1 MKPRR
6 IIVTTWFML
15 PCLGWTARGFRSGLV
30 IAAVDFSR
38 ECRVSRHIS
47 LILRLVVI
55 FPSWNGL
62 IVASFFLPG
71 SRRNFGQ
78 IVFCVSFVGWEP
90 TSLVWIGEWFE
101 TLNCSFW
108 IFLILTDFLSFWKE
122 IPLSSIVTSPR
133 PLHSQL
139 QNHLVKA
146 ERFQDNRASR
156 ASCDK
161 PRWLRIFLPALLT
174 KQNQEKIINKCNEFS
189 SFARLSA
196 CLHSS
201 FPKAESLSEQCIAT
215 LWSLRAQV
223 QLYTHSSSSKCWLR
237 KTYLGPKWHKMAT
250 QHVQSSPVMSSHQC
264 IWSWR
269 ATHCGYYLDKFTS
282 MTSMCQTCRINPRNM
297 WSTRGEKGEEAV
309 IEKPLYVLHVK
320 GANCSGVKI
329 ISKLKLRG
337 GVCLACVRFMCK
349 AIWWALCSLFL
360 LRYVFADPFCT
371 SGLPR
376 VSCRFTNSFKTS
388 LVLQT
393 P

>member
-1 MKPRR
+1 MLHFNLWSFSKQSSNNFNPRNEAKKDHSDYV
-6 IIVTTWFML
+6 IHVTMPWMDC
-15 PCLGWTARGFRSGLV
+15 P
-30 IAAVDFSR
+30 
-38 ECRVSRHIS
+38 RVSIWSGNSCSWLLSRVSCQSSHFSYIKAS
-47 LILRLVVI
+47 RDFPFLKRLDCGFLLSARIPAKFWSNSVLCIFCWLRTNKPCVDWRMI
-55 FPSWNGL
+55 WNFKL
-62 IVASFFLPG
+62 FFLNLFDID
-71 SRRNFGQ
+71 R
-78 IVFCVSFVGWEP
+78 
-90 TSLVWIGEWFE
+90 
-101 TLNCSFW
+101 
-108 IFLILTDFLSFWKE
+108 FLSFWKE

-196 CLHSS
+196 YLHSS

-269 ATHCGYYLDKFTS
+269 ATHCTYYLDKFTS
-282 MTSMCQTCRINPRNM
+282 AMTSMCQTCRINPRVNM

-309 IEKPLYVLHVK
+309 IGNPCMSSMSK
-320 GANCSGVKI
+320 GLIAQ
-329 ISKLKLRG
+329 
-337 GVCLACVRFMCK
+337 A
-349 AIWWALCSLFL
+349 
-360 LRYVFADPFCT
+360 
-371 SGLPR
+371 
-376 VSCRFTNSFKTS
+376 
-388 LVLQT
+388 
-393 P
+393 